1 MLKKN
6 RLLRLTIVAII
17 APICTLAWFSLMSK
31 APTNL
36 GVKDGKLA
44 PCPNSPNC
52 VSTQEKDPSQKMEP
66 IPFEGDPATAIAKVK
81 EALTNHPRTKIVEE
95 KEHYLHAECA
105 SLIFRFVDDVE
116 VYVDTEAHL
125 IHFRSASRVGR
136 SDMGVN
142 RKRMQ
147 GVRAQVMESL
157 AKD

>member
-17 APICTLAWFSLMSK
+17 APIFTLAGFSLMSK

-36 GVKDGKLA
+36 GVQDGKLA
-44 PCPNSPNC
+44 SCPNSPNC

-66 IPFEGDPATAIAKVK
+66 VPFEGDAANAIAKIK
-81 EALTNHPRTKIVEE
+81 EALTKLPRTKIVEE
-95 KEHYLHAECA
+95 KENYLRAECA

-116 VYVDTEAHL
+116 FYVDTEAHL
-125 IHFRSASRVGR
+125 IHFRSAARVGR

-142 RKRMQ
+142 RDRMQ
-147 GVRAQVMESL
+147 KIRGEVAGSL
-157 AKD
+157 TKD